1 MERIVDKAIVLAC
14 CLATAGCELAAS
26 GQPSQE
32 SLLPFAV
39 AMLAAMGCALAREIV
54 PSARALA
61 AHCAYC
67 LAACFVPAAAA
78 FSPLVAYDLVR
89 TAHAAGWSRLLCAL
103 PAIVF
108 VSCVAQGRLAFL
120 SIGMLACALAA
131 SCALSVRLARAAAR
145 QAVAHITR
153 DSMELQARTLRSR
166 NKELASEVRKLHEEQ
181 GEDAPEGGAA
191 PARPAAFACL
201 TEREYEVA
209 RLVAEGLDNREIAAT
224 AYLSEGTVRNNIS
237 SILSKMHLKNR
248 TQIAVAFYKG
258 SR

>member
-14 CLATAGCELAAS
+14 CLAAAGCDLAAS
-26 GQPSQE
+26 GQTAPE
-32 SLLPFAV
+32 SMLPFAV
-39 AMLAAMGCALAREIV
+39 SMLAAMGCALVREITAS
-54 PSARALA
+54 PWALA

-67 LAACFVPAAAA
+67 LAACFAPSAAV

-89 TAHAAGWSRLLCAL
+89 AAHAADRSRALCTL
-103 PAIVF
+103 PAIAF
-108 VSCVAQGRLAFL
+108 VSCIAQGELAL
-120 SIGMLACALAA
+120 LGAGVLACALAA
-131 SCALSVRLARAAAR
+131 SCTLSARTARAAAR
-145 QAVAHITR
+145 QRVAHITR
-153 DSMELQARTLRSR
+153 DSMELQARTLRSENR
-166 NKELASEVRKLHEEQ
+166 ELASEVRKLHEAQE
-181 GEDAPEGGAA
+181 EGADETGTE
-191 PARPAAFACL
+191 PVRPAAFTCL

-258 SR
+258 LR